1 MIIAIDGPA
10 GSGKSST
17 ARDVARR
24 LGALFVDT
32 GAMYR
37 AMALKAIQSSTNPED
52 SEFDAI
58 VAGTRVALESVENRT
73 RVLLDGADVSDKIRS
88 ESVSSMSSRVS
99 KRSDVRERMVDL
111 QRKTAFDHVARGGSV
126 VMEGRDIG
134 TVVFPE
140 ADFKFFVTA
149 SAEVRAQRRAEQLG
163 LKGEIVDPASL
174 LKEIRQRDDRDSNR
188 EMSPLRQSDDAVLVD
203 TSNTTFEEQVEN
215 ILDVISGNAGT

>member
-17 ARDVARR
+17 AREVARR

-149 SAEVRAQRRAEQLG
+149 SAEVRAKRRAEQLG